1 VNRVLE
7 VGVDLEVSA
16 KENFVDIEFKK
27 GSKDLLILLRNIIA
41 LSILI

>member
-1 VNRVLE
+1 MNRVLE

-16 KENFVDIEFKK
+16 RENPVDIKLKK